1 MNPWEEVREETV
13 PRKVGDETL
22 KRSLRPEEFARNLKM
37 ARKASGLTV
46 EALAARANIRVNAL
60 ESYEV
65 GKFWPP
71 VVHAQILAD
80 ALGTRIPVLLG
91 VEESVPRGLTPD
103 ALGAL
108 TGHLEELETLQ
119 RSLEMARAS
128 EERWM
133 NLAEAVV
140 EGIVLHDGKTI
151 LDVNPRFAEM
161 FGYDRRDILGRRIF
175 EFIAEE
181 SMSDVVQHIA
191 SGSSEP
197 YELVGLTKRGDKV
210 RTRVQG
216 RSLKNGQRVAAFEI
230 VR

>member
-13 PRKVGDETL
+13 PRKVGDRLL
-22 KRSLRPEEFARNLKM
+22 KRALRPEAFARNLKM
-37 ARKASGLTV
+37 TRKASGLSV
-46 EALAARANIRVNAL
+46 EALAARANIRASAL

-65 GKFWPP
+65 GRYWPP

-80 ALGTRIPVLLG
+80 ALGTRIPILLG
-91 VEESVPRGLTPD
+91 VEESPSGGLTPD

-108 TGHLEELETLQ
+108 AGHLEEIETLR
-119 RSLEMARAS
+119 RSLEITRAS

-140 EGIVLHDGKTI
+140 EGIVLHDGKTV

-161 FGYDRRDILGRRIF
+161 FGYDRCEVIGRRIF
-175 EFIAEE
+175 EFIADD
-181 SMSDVVQHIA
+181 SMPSVVQHIA

-197 YELVGLTKRGDKV
+197 YELTGITSSGERI

-216 RSLKNGQRVAAFEI
+216 RTLKNGQRVAAFEVI
-230 VR
+230 G

>member
-1 MNPWEEVREETV
+1 
-13 PRKVGDETL
+13 
-22 KRSLRPEEFARNLKM
+22 
-37 ARKASGLTV
+37 
-46 EALAARANIRVNAL
+46 
-60 ESYEV
+60 
-65 GKFWPP
+65 
-71 VVHAQILAD
+71 VHAQILAD

-108 TGHLEELETLQ
+108 AGHLEQLETLE

-140 EGIVLHDGKTI
+140 EGIVLHDGRKI

-161 FGYDRRDILGRRIF
+161 FGYDRREVLGRPIF
-175 EFIAEE
+175 EFIADD
-181 SMSDVVQHIA
+181 SMPQVVQHIA
-191 SGSSEP
+191 TGSSEP
-197 YELVGLTKRGDKV
+197 YELLGITRDGERIRV
-210 RTRVQG
+210 RVQG
-216 RSLKNGQRVAAFEI
+216 RSLKNGQRVAAFEV